1 MIYKKKI
8 RAFCSKD
15 ESNTHF
21 SVPDNQLFIRILRFR
36 LLSLLLRAVL
46 VLNKSVK

>member
-36 LLSLLLRAVL
+36 LLSLLLWAVL